1 MLRGDDAVGPEHR
14 VVAAVNGGLGMALAI
29 PGSSPDEVLFVALAI
44 LAALAVA
51 TALMLRSH

>member
-1 MLRGDDAVGPEHR
+1 
-14 VVAAVNGGLGMALAI
+14 MALAI
-29 PGSSPDEVLFVALAI
+29 PGSSPDEVLLVALAI